1 MRQLIIAALIALA
14 PAAAFAQAGKAPAP
28 MGGDTSGS
36 AAHSVIPSD
45 GEGVYRTLCQAC
57 HMKDGKGGTGAGTIP
72 ALAGNPRLASV
83 NYVIVMAAQGR
94 GAMPGFV
101 DMISPAQIGA
111 VAGYVC
117 THFGNSC
124 KGDASPDA
132 VKKLIAGVHH
142 RPAP

>member
-1 MRQLIIAALIALA
+1 MRQLIIAALIALS
-14 PAAAFAQAGKAPAP
+14 PAAAFAAP
-28 MGGDTSGS
+28 MGGDSSGS
-36 AAHSVIPSD
+36 PAHSVIPAD
-45 GEGVYRTLCQAC
+45 GEGVYRAICQAC

-72 ALAGNPRLASV
+72 ALAANPRLGSAS
-83 NYVIVMAAQGR
+83 YVITMAAQGR

-101 DMISPAQIGA
+101 EMLSPAQISA

-124 KGDASPDA
+124 KGDTSPAA
-132 VKKLIAGVHH
+132 VKTLIAGVKH